1 MGRGRITIGLYNS
14 YDQNFREPHRRV
26 IARAGDLARAYD
38 MGLALFGFPIPENA
52 RTPKEIAEWVAGTT
66 SIGGHGKNFMEMAE
80 SGRFQCFPYP
90 GKGFPPQLGE
100 IVLTTCKPDAKKQI
114 TLSETV
120 DMVSRGQSI
129 TLLFGIGPHGVP
141 KNVMSIPK
149 YNLDITPGGFS
160 LETCTALGAV
170 CGALYAR
177 LWRRSSRQLLIAAI
191 QDLLLAFTEHGAV
204 ELLLDVGE
212 LRHALYHLAD
222 PRYIDSRIHGTVLV
236 C

>member
-38 MGLALFGFPIPENA
+38 MGLALFGFPIPEDA

-100 IVLTTCKPDAKKQI
+100 VVLTTCKPDPKKQI
-114 TLSETV
+114 TLSQTV
-120 DMVSRGQSI
+120 EMVERGQSI

-141 KNVMSIPK
+141 KNVVAIPRC
-149 YNLDITPGGFS
+149 NLDITPGGFS

-177 LWRRSSRQLLIAAI
+177 LWQ
-191 QDLLLAFTEHGAV
+191 
-204 ELLLDVGE
+204 
-212 LRHALYHLAD
+212 
-222 PRYIDSRIHGTVLV
+222 
-236 C
+236 